1 MKKNK
6 KIFMLLCLSI
16 FCVVVGADVSYASG
30 RYTVYKDKTLLY
42 KGCKSA
48 LKAIGKVSINKKSI
62 VGTYPTRK
70 GVILVTS
77 NGKIGNVVGHA
88 AIVYSKSFIVE
99 STDKG
104 VIISR
109 NNWKTK
115 KQNMAAVTVR
125 NTTTYQDGK
134 VSDWCKKQKGKR
146 YNYNYYSIN
155 SKGSY
160 YCSQLIW
167 AGYKNLYKINLN
179 TKMYDLGG
187 KSAIGPFELVTKNN
201 SVLYPIYMKNWN
213 R

>member
-1 MKKNK
+1 MY
-6 KIFMLLCLSI
+6 C
-16 FCVVVGADVSYASG
+16 
-30 RYTVYKDKTLLY
+30 
-42 KGCKSA
+42 
-48 LKAIGKVSINKKSI
+48 
-62 VGTYPTRK
+62 
-70 GVILVTS
+70 
-77 NGKIGNVVGHA
+77 
-88 AIVYSKSFIVE
+88 IVYSKSFIIE

-104 VIISR
+104 VVVSR

-115 KQNMAAVTVR
+115 KANVAAVTVR
-125 NTTTYQDGK
+125 DTTIEQDCK
-134 VSDWCKKQKGKR
+134 VSDWCKKQKGSK

-179 TKMYDLGG
+179 TKMYDLGT
-187 KSAIGPFELVTKNN
+187 KSAIGPFELVTKNS

>member
-1 MKKNK
+1 MKRNK
-6 KIFMLLCLSI
+6 KIFMLGCLI
-16 FCVVVGADVSYASG
+16 ILCVVVSKDVAYASSK
-30 RYTVYKDKTLLY
+30 YTVYKDKTSFY

-48 LKAIGKVSINKKSI
+48 LTAIGKVSSYKKTVI
-62 VGTYPTRK
+62 GNYPTRK

-88 AIVYSKSFIVE
+88 AIVYSKSFIIE

-104 VIISR
+104 VVISR

-115 KQNMAAVTVR
+115 KNNIAAVTVR
-125 NTTTYQDGK
+125 NTTVKQDSK
-134 VSDWCKKQKGKR
+134 VSDWCKRQKGKQ

-179 TKMYDLGG
+179 TKI
-187 KSAIGPFELVTKNN
+187 KI
-201 SVLYPIYMKNWN
+201 
-213 R
+213 